1 MRKTVGERIRE
12 VREEKGLS
20 VYMLSEMAGINS
32 ASIYNYEK
40 GSNYPSLEIAARI
53 CRVLDISLD
62 WLALA
67 FFDDEED
74 SEMF

>member
-1 MRKTVGERIRE
+1 MRKTVGERIKE
-12 VREEKGLS
+12 VREEQGMS
-20 VYMLSEMAGINS
+20 VYMLSKKAKINS
-32 ASIYNYEK
+32 SSLYHCEK
-40 GSNYPSLEIAARI
+40 GLNCPSLEVAARI

-74 SEMF
+74 SERF